1 MFPPL
6 EPFAA
11 GMLPVDDGH
20 QLYWETSGNPAGK
33 PAVYLHGG
41 PGAGMTSGYRR
52 RFDPDRYLIVGI
64 DQRGCG
70 RSRPLVT
77 ADLSTLP
84 SNTTQ
89 ALVAD
94 LEALRRHLGI
104 DRWLLLGVS
113 WGTTLALAYTQAHPD
128 KVSEL
133 VLAAIGLT
141 TPSYV
146 DWITEGVAVLFPR
159 EWERFEAAS
168 RRQPGQR
175 LVDAYR
181 QLLADGDPRVR
192 AQAALDWAAWEDAHI
207 SLAPN
212 WRPAPPDPDPTRW
225 QVMATL
231 VTHYWANS
239 GFLFPDAFTD
249 LGRLD
254 SIPTTIVHGRYDV
267 SGPIGQA
274 WALHRALPN
283 STFVEIADEGH
294 GGPLMMQTVADAT
307 TALLLDSPR

>member
-1 MFPPL
+1 MFPSI
-6 EPFAA
+6 EPFAT
-11 GMLPVDDGH
+11 GMLPVENGH
-20 QLYWETSGNPAGK
+20 RLYWETSGNPAGK

-52 RFDPDRYLIVGI
+52 RFDPDRYLIVGL

-77 ADLSTLP
+77 DDLTTLP
-84 SNTTQ
+84 TNTTQ

-104 DRWLLLGVS
+104 NCWLLLGVS

-128 KVSEL
+128 RVSEL
-133 VLAAIGLT
+133 VLGAIGLT

-146 DWITEGVAVLFPR
+146 DWITEGVALLFPR
-159 EWERFEAAS
+159 EWEKFEAAS

-175 LVDAYR
+175 LVDAYQ
-181 QLLADGDPRVR
+181 QLLTSADPRVR

-212 WRPAPPDPDPTRW
+212 WQPAPPEPDPTRW

-231 VTHYWANS
+231 VTHYWADN
-239 GFLFPDAFTD
+239 GFLRQTPSPTSASWTRFPPRSCT
-249 LGRLD
+249 
-254 SIPTTIVHGRYDV
+254 
-267 SGPIGQA
+267 
-274 WALHRALPN
+274 
-283 STFVEIADEGH
+283 
-294 GGPLMMQTVADAT
+294 DAT
-307 TALLLDSPR
+307 TSPAPSGRRGRCTTPSPAAPSSRSRTKATADRT